1 MSWNVKYLPE
11 ALDDL
16 RKLDGSQ
23 KILIRKAIQ
32 KVCQNPL
39 PETEGGYGKL
49 LGNKGG
55 TNLSGFLKI
64 KLRGAGLRIV
74 YQLIRQGDH
83 MLVIV
88 IGAREDEQV
97 YEIAQK
103 RISKHKHASRRTQTA
118 KNAVWRRG
126 SRVFCDFCCASLT
139 KNTSRDISCEQQPAR
154 PAAGSI
160 PPFPAEQIFRPG

>member
-1 MSWNVKYLPE
+1 MSWNVQYLPE

-23 KILIRKAIQ
+23 KLLIRKAIQ

-64 KLRGAGLRIV
+64 KLRGTGLRIV

-103 RISKHKHASRRTQTA
+103 RISKH
-118 KNAVWRRG
+118 N
-126 SRVFCDFCCASLT
+126 L
-139 KNTSRDISCEQQPAR
+139 
-154 PAAGSI
+154 
-160 PPFPAEQIFRPG
+160 

>member
-11 ALDDL
+11 ALDDF

-23 KILIRKAIQ
+23 KILVRKAIQ

-49 LGNKGG
+49 LGNKSS
-55 TNLSGFLKI
+55 TNLPGFLKI

-74 YQLIRQGDH
+74 YQLIRQGDY

-88 IGAREDEQV
+88 IGVREDEEV

-103 RISKHKHASRRTQTA
+103 RISKH
-118 KNAVWRRG
+118 N
-126 SRVFCDFCCASLT
+126 L
-139 KNTSRDISCEQQPAR
+139 
-154 PAAGSI
+154 
-160 PPFPAEQIFRPG
+160 

>member
-11 ALDDL
+11 ALDDF

-23 KILIRKAIQ
+23 KILVRKAIQ

-39 PETEGGYGKL
+39 PETEGGYRKL
-49 LGNKGG
+49 LGNKSS
-55 TNLSGFLKI
+55 TNLTGFLKI

-74 YQLIRQGDH
+74 YQLIRQGDY

-88 IGAREDEQV
+88 IGVREDEEV

-103 RISKHKHASRRTQTA
+103 RISKH
-118 KNAVWRRG
+118 N
-126 SRVFCDFCCASLT
+126 L
-139 KNTSRDISCEQQPAR
+139 
-154 PAAGSI
+154 
-160 PPFPAEQIFRPG
+160 

>member
-11 ALDDL
+11 ALDDF

-23 KILIRKAIQ
+23 KILVRKAIQ

-49 LGNKGG
+49 LGNKSS
-55 TNLSGFLKI
+55 TNLTGFLKI

-74 YQLIRQGDH
+74 YQLIRQGDY

-88 IGAREDEQV
+88 IGVREDEEV
-97 YEIAQK
+97 HEIAQK
-103 RISKHKHASRRTQTA
+103 RISKH
-118 KNAVWRRG
+118 N
-126 SRVFCDFCCASLT
+126 L
-139 KNTSRDISCEQQPAR
+139 
-154 PAAGSI
+154 
-160 PPFPAEQIFRPG
+160 

>member
-1 MSWNVKYLPE
+1 MNWNVKYLPE

-23 KILIRKAIQ
+23 KILVRKAIQ

-55 TNLSGFLKI
+55 NHLSGFLKI

-74 YQLIRQGDH
+74 YQLVHQDGD
-83 MLVIV
+83 MLLIV
-88 IGAREDEQV
+88 IGAREDDEV
-97 YEIAQK
+97 YVIAQK
-103 RISKHKHASRRTQTA
+103 RISKH
-118 KNAVWRRG
+118 N
-126 SRVFCDFCCASLT
+126 
-139 KNTSRDISCEQQPAR
+139 I
-154 PAAGSI
+154 
-160 PPFPAEQIFRPG
+160 